1 MNKKKIISLCLVLC
15 LAATAVI
22 GGTLAYFTDTDAKA
36 NVFTTG
42 NVSIDLIEKF
52 DEDALLMPGKD
63 ITKEVDIKNDGSEPA
78 YVRAH
83 IAIPAILDSGSEDQP
98 QFAAYNNTLHWNF
111 SSESLADGK
120 WNWNSSKDGANYP
133 ENGGA
138 WNMYQSTIDGVL
150 YNVYVATYETALAKD
165 ETTAEHAITKVYLD
179 TKVTNED
186 MAAINTELE
195 TIKVLVAVEGAQVE
209 GFDNAYDALNTQ
221 FGVPGFYTV
230 NWTPEE

>member
-1 MNKKKIISLCLVLC
+1 MKKKILSLCLVVC
-15 LAATAVI
+15 LAATAII

-83 IAIPAILDSGSEDQP
+83 IAIPAILDSGSEDNP
-98 QFAAYNNTLHWNF
+98 EFAAYNNTLHWNF
-111 SSESLADGK
+111 SGASTADGL

-133 ENGGA
+133 GNGGA
-138 WNMYQSTIDGVL
+138 WNMYKSTIDGVE
-150 YNVYVATYETALAKD
+150 YNVYVATYETALKAD
-165 ETTAEHAITKVYLD
+165 ATTSDHAITKVYLD

-186 MAAINTELE
+186 MTAITTELG

-221 FGVPGFYTV
+221 FGVPGSYTV
-230 NWTPEE
+230 NWTPEK